1 MLPQGGCGCVVSCVL
16 LLLVEY
22 EVHVWYNF
30 LPFVV
35 LACKSIAS
43 SCVSVAAFLFLGE

>member
-1 MLPQGGCGCVVSCVL
+1 MCGII
-16 LLLVEY
+16 
-22 EVHVWYNF
+22 F

-43 SCVSVAAFLFLGE
+43 SCVSVAAFLVFPFIFSWRVVAFYKFRWVS